1 MSRWRFVLTLLA
13 VLLVM
18 AIAVLVAMVVEEMRS
33 SRLQAHYL
41 SRLAAELHYDVRPG
55 ISAHIRFPGEGP
67 YDLRLG
73 YSRLPAFIERAT
85 ARGYTVSA
93 QANIS
98 PRMEQI
104 ADRGLFLPYP
114 EKTQAGLSL
123 AGCGGVPIYSVAFP
137 ERVFASFDEVPRL
150 MSESLLFIENRE
162 LFDERHPEHNPAI
175 EWDRFG
181 KAVVDRAWQMID
193 PDHDGGGGST
203 LATQIE
209 KYRHSPEG
217 RTTSGSE
224 KLRQMASASIRA
236 YMGGED
242 TRPERRRIV
251 LEYLNTVPLSAR
263 AGFGEV
269 NGMGDGL
276 WAWYGRDLTEVSRL
290 LADPEAGRIGA
301 GAPATDQLAARAL
314 AYKQML
320 SLMIAQR
327 RPSYYL
333 GGSETA
339 LENLTDRHLRLLG
352 ELGVISPK
360 LRDAALE
367 VKLAFRR
374 DNPAPRP
381 VSFVTRKAAT
391 ALRTSIAGLL
401 GVPRLYDLDR
411 IDLAAVSTLNAPV
424 QSAVTDALLA
434 IGDPDVARKS
444 GLVEHR
450 LFAPGDDPAKVLFS
464 FTLFERVGD
473 ANLLRIQ
480 TDNLDAPFDINGGA
494 RLDLG
499 STAKLRTLISY
510 LEVIAKVHER
520 YADADRETLR
530 AALDERRGPLA
541 SWTIEYLLG
550 AKDKSLA
557 AIMAAAMER
566 HYSANPGETFFTGGG
581 QHRFGNFDHREDG
594 SAPTVK
600 DALRNSTNLV
610 FIRIMRDVVRH
621 YMFETPGSSALV
633 LENSDDPRR
642 REYLERFADRE
653 GRLFTNRFYAKY
665 RGKTA
670 DEVEAIL
677 LQGVRPF
684 ARRLATVYRSIHPE
698 ASFDS
703 FARFMRGR
711 LEGDDPSDERLRQL
725 FDGYSVDQFN
735 LADRGYIAGIH
746 PLELWL
752 AAYLIAHP
760 EADYGSM
767 LEAGAQARQS
777 VYGWLFRTRH
787 KNAQD
792 IRIRSLLEVEAFLE
806 IHRRWQRLGYP
817 FEALTPSYAT
827 AIGSSGDRPSALAEL
842 IGIIQNKGMRYP
854 VMRLQSLDFAS
865 GTPFETH
872 LVQSPGKAERV
883 LPEELTA
890 VVREALVGVAKN
902 GTAKRIWGSFA
913 SAEAVP
919 LDIGGKTGTGDHRFE
934 VYGRGGRLVS
944 SRVISRSATFVF
956 LLGDRFFGVITAHVR
971 EPYAEKYSFTSAL
984 SVQVLKNLAPV
995 LQPLLTATADAA
1007 CSSPQAVAAPMPPV
1021 VPAGP
1026 GQGGQ
1031 EPPEGTP
1038 NDITPRG
1045 TEAEQDGAAEE
1056 TDKPLPGLH

>member
-137 ERVFASFDEVPRL
+137 ERVFASFDEVPWL

-633 LENSDDPRR
+633 LEDSEDPRR
-642 REYLERFADRE
+642 KEYLERFADRE

-665 RGKTA
+665 RGKKPE
-670 DEVEAIL
+670 EVEAIL
-677 LQGVRPF
+677 LQGVRPLS
-684 ARRLATVYRSIHPE
+684 RRLATVYRSIHPD
-698 ASFDS
+698 ASFER
-703 FARFMRGR
+703 FASFMRAR
-711 LEGDDPSDERLRQL
+711 MEGDDPSEESLRRL
-725 FDGYSVDQFN
+725 FDAYSIEQFN

-752 AAYLIAHP
+752 ATYLIAHP
-760 EADYGSM
+760 EADYRSM
-767 LEAGAQARQS
+767 LDAGADARQS

-817 FEALTPSYAT
+817 FDALTPSYAT

-842 IGIIQNKGMRYP
+842 IGIIQNKGVRLP

-865 GTPFETH
+865 GTPFETR

-890 VVREALVGVAKN
+890 VVRDALVGVAKN

-913 SAEAVP
+913 SAEGVP

-971 EPYAEKYSFTSAL
+971 EPYAEKYGFTSAL

-1007 CSSPQAVAAPMPPV
+1007 CFATPTPAVVPSVAPPV
-1021 VPAGP
+1021 SAG
-1026 GQGGQ
+1026 GAA
-1031 EPPEGTP
+1031 EPIEGTP
-1038 NDITPRG
+1038 NDITPP
-1045 TEAEQDGAAEE
+1045 AQDEDRDAA
-1056 TDKPLPGLH
+1056 PAAPR